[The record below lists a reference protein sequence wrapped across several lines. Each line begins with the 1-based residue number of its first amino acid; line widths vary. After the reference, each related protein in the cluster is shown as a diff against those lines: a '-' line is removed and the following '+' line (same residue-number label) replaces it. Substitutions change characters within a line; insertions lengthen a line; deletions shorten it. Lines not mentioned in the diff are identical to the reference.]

1 MIGIVIVSHGRL
13 ALELRAAAE
22 QILGFQPNI
31 GAVCFSPDDDVDAKR
46 RELVARV
53 QSADQGYG
61 VLVLTDLFGGT
72 PSNLAIS
79 IMGEARVEVIA
90 GVNLPMLVKLAT
102 EMDAADS
109 LAAAAASAEHA
120 GRKAIR
126 VASEFLNK
134 PLHEPSKTEKA
145 RSS

>member
-13 ALELRAAAE
+13 ALELRTAAE
-22 QILGFQPNI
+22 HILGFQPNI
-31 GAVCFSPDDDVDAKR
+31 GAVCLSPGDDIDAKR
-46 RELVARV
+46 RELMARV
-53 QSADQGYG
+53 TSADQGHG

-79 IMGEARVEVIA
+79 IMGEAHVEVIA
-90 GVNLPMLVKLAT
+90 GVNLPMLVKLAA
-102 EMDAADS
+102 EMDADS
-109 LAAAAASAEHA
+109 LAAAAAAAEAA

-134 PLHEPSKTEKA
+134 PVHEPSKAEKA
-145 RSS
+145 RST